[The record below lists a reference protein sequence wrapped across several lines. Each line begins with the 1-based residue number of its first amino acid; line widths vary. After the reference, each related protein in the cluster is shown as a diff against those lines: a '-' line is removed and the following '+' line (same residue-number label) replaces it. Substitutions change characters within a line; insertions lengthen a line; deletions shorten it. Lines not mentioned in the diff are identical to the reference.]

1 MTYGQLLVIVV
12 VAPILAL
19 SVALFVDQRRRS
31 GAAVCSPW
39 RPIGVT
45 LLALVVLATLYTM
58 PWDDHLIAMGVW
70 WYQPVLLSG
79 IFISHMP
86 VEEVLFFPLQTI
98 LVGLWWIWLATHAA
112 WLDIEVPTRVR
123 SWRRSVSG
131 RLAVCAMGAALWL
144 GALVLLRAEWRP
156 ETYLGWEL
164 AWALPPLLLQL
175 LVGGDT
181 LWRQWR
187 LVGASVASAAL
198 YLSGVDTLALHVG
211 IWTIDP
217 HQSLGILLYGQLPL
231 EELVFFLV
239 TSALVVCGLTLGA
252 SPEVQRRIRMLPT
265 GVSAFFDGQPTSRRN
280 AI

>member
-1 MTYGQLLVIVV
+1 
-12 VAPILAL
+12 
-19 SVALFVDQRRRS
+19 
-31 GAAVCSPW
+31 
-39 RPIGVT
+39 
-45 LLALVVLATLYTM
+45 
-58 PWDDHLIAMGVW
+58 
-70 WYQPVLLSG
+70 
-79 IFISHMP
+79 
-86 VEEVLFFPLQTI
+86 
-98 LVGLWWIWLATHAA
+98 
-112 WLDIEVPTRVR
+112 
-123 SWRRSVSG
+123 
-131 RLAVCAMGAALWL
+131 
-144 GALVLLRAEWRP
+144 
-156 ETYLGWEL
+156 
-164 AWALPPLLLQL
+164 
-175 LVGGDT
+175 
-181 LWRQWR
+181 